1 MEAELSRLRYPFFW
15 RRFEGVVNHYDDS
28 MCLRLYQSQNISVT
42 TQDLHELI
50 HIFGAGVGDGQQLG
64 EVIHLP
70 AQRHHEARHY
80 PRCPPTCRQ
89 WSWPRTAE
97 RCRAVLYCTVLY
109 CTVLYCPLLAGS
121 GPGLAQRRGA
131 GLPLPQAPPHPHR
144 LHEALVPGPGPSS
157 GQVDHKPGVW
167 LWILRIFDQLLK
179 VYFVS
184 HCFVEVGSS
193 VFD

>member
-28 MCLRLYQSQNISVT
+28 MCLRLHQSQNISVT

-64 EVIHLP
+64 EVVHLP
-70 AQRHHEARHY
+70 AQRHHESRHY

-89 WSWPRTAE
+89 WSWPRTGA

-109 CTVLYCPLLAGS
+109 CTVLYCTVLYCTVLYCLPTCRQWSWPRTAARCRAPPPPGTAAPALPARSS
-121 GPGLAQRRGA
+121 GPRARAQQPA
-131 GLPLPQAPPHPHR
+131 G
-144 LHEALVPGPGPSS
+144 
-157 GQVDHKPGVW
+157 
-167 LWILRIFDQLLK
+167 
-179 VYFVS
+179 
-184 HCFVEVGSS
+184 
-193 VFD
+193 